1 MFAMKRKII
10 VLSLFIAS
18 ALCLSA
24 QKKTEGRYEL
34 IKNMP
39 VYYETLRSELTFPD
53 AWGNS
58 RIKSFPKWRRE
69 ARKIL
74 TECLQRAPRPADDFD
89 YKVVATEQ
97 RDGYRAE
104 KIEFNI
110 SAYTRIPAYLLVP
123 DGEGPFPALVV
134 LHDHGAHFSIGK
146 EKNVRPFGVDD
157 AVMQDARRWAENC
170 YEGVF
175 VGDFFAAHGY
185 VVLAI
190 DAFFWGERGRQ
201 DGVKYEAQEA
211 VSANFLQMGM
221 SWCGYITYDDVAS
234 VDFLATLPFV
244 DAESIGAVGFSMGAH
259 RAWMLSAM
267 TDKVY
272 ATAAIC
278 WLNTSEY
285 LLSVNNNQSK
295 GQSAYSM
302 IVPELRNHLDYP
314 HVASIICPKPFLMFN
329 GAYDKLFPVQGTRDA
344 FDILEKTWQSQH
356 VADRLQTKIWDTPH
370 TFNRA
375 MQTEVLQFL
384 DKHLK
389 H

>member
-1 MFAMKRKII
+1 MKRKTLF
-10 VLSLFIAS
+10 LSLF
-18 ALCLSA
+18 LCLIFSVSA
-24 QKKTEGRYEL
+24 QKKQTGRYEL
-34 IKNMP
+34 VKNMP
-39 VYYETLRSELTFPD
+39 LYYETLREEMTFPD
-53 AWGNS
+53 AWGHS
-58 RIKSFPKWRRE
+58 SVKSFKKWRKQ
-69 ARKIL
+69 ARNIL
-74 TECLQRAPRPADDFD
+74 TECLQRAPQPAADFD
-89 YKVVATEQ
+89 YKVVAVEQ
-97 RDGYRAE
+97 REGYRAE

-123 DGEGPFPALVV
+123 DGDGPFPALVV

-146 EKNVRPFGVDD
+146 EKNVRPFGVSDE
-157 AVMQDARRWAENC
+157 VMQDARQWADNC

-175 VGDFFAAHGY
+175 VGDYFASQGY

-211 VSANFLQMGM
+211 VSANFLQFGM

-234 VDFLATLPFV
+234 VDFLASLPFV
-244 DAESIGAVGFSMGAH
+244 DEKSVGAVGFSMGAH

-278 WLNTSEY
+278 WMNTSEY
-285 LLSVNNNQSK
+285 LLTVTNNQSK

-302 IVPELRNHLDYP
+302 IVPGVRNHLDYP

-329 GAYDKLFPVQGTRDA
+329 GEYDKLFPVEGSRDA
-344 FDILEKTWQSQH
+344 FGILENTWASQK
-356 VADRLQTKIWDTPH
+356 VSDRLVTKLWPTPH

-375 MQTEVLQFL
+375 MQAEVLQFF

-389 H
+389 QQ